1 MLLNFDHQAL
11 TVAWMNNE
19 YSAKFNASTS
29 SALSAICYISQ
40 FRAQGVFY

>member
-1 MLLNFDHQAL
+1 MLLNFDQQTL
-11 TVAWMNNE
+11 NVTWMNNE

-29 SALSAICYISQ
+29 SVLSAICYISQ